1 MTHDDWGTGYAQ
13 SLAALLNGE
22 AISEPDPRGG
32 RIVDAK
38 FLLLFNAN
46 RDPLTFTLPEAS
58 VAPGWEVVIDTSTA
72 EASDDEDGATL
83 MPKSEIEVGV
93 RAAVVLRSTD

>member
-1 MTHDDWGTGYAQ
+1 MTQDDWGAGYAQ
-13 SLAALLNGE
+13 ALAALLNGE

-38 FLLLFNAN
+38 FLLLFNAHS
-46 RDPLTFTLPEAS
+46 DALTFTLPEAS
-58 VAPGWEVVIDTSTA
+58 LAPGWEVVIDTRTA
-72 EASDDEDGATL
+72 EASDEEDGAIL
-83 MPKSEIEVGV
+83 MPKSEIEVGS